1 MECDESALTGE
12 SLPAEKTKFDEAYSG
27 STVLKG
33 DMRAVVKLTGF
44 NTYIGKTAKLVDET
58 KEKSHFEKAVI
69 KIGNYLIVL
78 AGILVAVIIM
88 MALFRHDNF
97 LETLRFAMV
106 LTVASIPVALPAI
119 LTVTMAV
126 GAVNLTKKGAIVSKL
141 ASIEELAGVDVLCSD
156 KTGTLTK
163 NKLTPSNPI
172 SAGNFSENDVL
183 IYACLASQRDV
194 NDAIDDAIFKAVENK
209 REISD
214 SLASYKTVNF
224 VPFDPVIKRSEAEV
238 SLSDSQPFKVT
249 KGAPQIIFNLIDD
262 KDFNRKDWEEKVNEL
277 AGKGYRVLGVA
288 AQLENK
294 GWKFIGLTPLFDP
307 PRDDSAETIKQANEM
322 GIDVKMVTG
331 DNRAI
336 AKEIAKKLGMKSN
349 ILEAD
354 KLNSIATHDLEDMV
368 EKADGFAEVFPEH
381 KYSIIKLLQKLKHF
395 VGMTGDGVN
404 DAPALRKADC
414 GIAVEGATD
423 AAKSAASIV
432 LTQPGISVIIDAVKE
447 ARKIFQRMNSYG
459 IYRIAETIRVLIFIT
474 LSILVFNFYPVTAAM
489 IVLLAL
495 LNDAPIIAIAYDN
508 VKYSNKPEK
517 WDMHLVFG
525 LGALLGSSGV
535 VFTFVLLFIG
545 KDLLHLNAN
554 ILQTF
559 IFLKLAVAGHL
570 TIFVSRTRGRFWTI
584 KPSGALLWS
593 AVITKVLATF
603 FAVYGWFVAPIGWE
617 LAFMVWGFSIALFL
631 INDSLKVF
639 FYKFLYAR

>member
-1 MECDESALTGE
+1 
-12 SLPAEKTKFDEAYSG
+12 
-27 STVLKG
+27 
-33 DMRAVVKLTGF
+33 
-44 NTYIGKTAKLVDET
+44 
-58 KEKSHFEKAVI
+58 
-69 KIGNYLIVL
+69 
-78 AGILVAVIIM
+78 
-88 MALFRHDNF
+88 
-97 LETLRFAMV
+97 MV

-404 DAPALRKADC
+404 DAPALR
-414 GIAVEGATD
+414 
-423 AAKSAASIV
+423 
-432 LTQPGISVIIDAVKE
+432 
-447 ARKIFQRMNSYG
+447 M
-459 IYRIAETIRVLIFIT
+459 
-474 LSILVFNFYPVTAAM
+474 
-489 IVLLAL
+489 L
-495 LNDAPIIAIAYDN
+495 LNP
-508 VKYSNKPEK
+508 P
-517 WDMHLVFG
+517 
-525 LGALLGSSGV
+525 
-535 VFTFVLLFIG
+535 
-545 KDLLHLNAN
+545 
-554 ILQTF
+554 
-559 IFLKLAVAGHL
+559 
-570 TIFVSRTRGRFWTI
+570 RR
-584 KPSGALLWS
+584 
-593 AVITKVLATF
+593 
-603 FAVYGWFVAPIGWE
+603 
-617 LAFMVWGFSIALFL
+617 LFL
-631 INDSLKVF
+631 HSRAF
-639 FYKFLYAR
+639 R